1 MTEKRAMLKL
11 EEAGF
16 DPPPDEELDARVDGV
31 DEEGEFESSSYER
44 EQDDLLQLYLNEI
57 GKVPLLSAH
66 EEVELARRA
75 RRGDPQAR
83 EKLILSNLRLVVS
96 IVVSYRGLGVPLLDL
111 IQEGNLGL
119 MRAVEKFDPDR
130 GYRFS
135 TYATWWI
142 RQAILRALL
151 KQSRTVSIPHYMYTL
166 IRKVQR
172 AEEHYMQEHNVPPTD
187 SQLAALLH
195 LTLDEVRRAQQA
207 RASQASL
214 EQPIGDQDEGDKHIL
229 PINVLTSDPKASP
242 AVQALR
248 QLQQEKLRAAIDRLP
263 ARERKIL
270 VLRFGLDGGAPR
282 TLAEVGQRLRLSR
295 ERVRQL
301 EKRALSRLKQQLGPQ
316 GFQQFKRLAEHEILL
331 C

>member
-1 MTEKRAMLKL
+1 MMTGKRAVLKV
-11 EEAGF
+11 EESEF
-16 DPPPDEELDARVDGV
+16 EPPLDDELNARVSDEETEL
-31 DEEGEFESSSYER
+31 EGSSYAS

-57 GKVPLLSAH
+57 GKVPLLSAQ
-66 EEVELARRA
+66 EEIELARRA
-75 RRGDPQAR
+75 RQGDPKAR
-83 EKLILSNLRLVVS
+83 EKLILANLRLVVS
-96 IVVSYRGLGVPLLDL
+96 IVVPYRGLGVPLLDL

-119 MRAVEKFDPDR
+119 MRAVEKFDPER

-151 KQSRTVSIPHYMYTL
+151 KQSRTVSIPHYVYTL

-172 AEEHYMQEHNVPPTD
+172 AEAHYMQEHNVPPTD

-207 RASQASL
+207 RVSQASL
-214 EQPIGDQDEGDKHIL
+214 EQPLSDLSEGDKQIL
-229 PINVLTSDPKASP
+229 PINTLTSDPKASP

-263 ARERKIL
+263 TRERKIL
-270 VLRFGLDGGAPR
+270 ILRFGLDGGAPR
-282 TLAEVGQRLRLSR
+282 TLAEVGQHLHLSR

-301 EKRALSRLKQQLGPQ
+301 EKRALNRLKQQLGPQ
-316 GFQQFKRLAEHEILL
+316 SFQRFRRLAEHEILL
-331 C
+331 Y